1 MMRLEKITADALDN
15 MNNDRYLLS
24 IAVAKRVEQ
33 LSAGAEP
40 EIDIDK
46 NKYKFADIALMEIA
60 ADKLDFSD
68 IHKIK

>member
-1 MMRLEKITADALDN
+1 MRLEKITADALKN
-15 MNNDRYLLS
+15 MNDDRYLLS

-40 EIDIDK
+40 AIEIDK

-60 ADKLDFSD
+60 QDKLDFSD
-68 IHKIK
+68 VTKKK